1 MMKRFIQIILFYI
14 ISIGFAFGQSDNV
27 TLNIRLFPIQII
39 EVNPLQELIYL
50 DYETTADYANGVELE
65 QPDHLN
71 MFSTGGFVVKVSSQE
86 ANLTSENGEVI
97 PASDIIITPRQGIL
111 NPLIG
116 AAFSS
121 VNLSSEATTII
132 SNNTGGMNKTFGIH
146 YQAKGNN
153 EYVDKYI
160 DTGSPAVFSSN
171 IVYSIEAR

>member
-1 MMKRFIQIILFYI
+1 MKRFIHIILFYFVTV
-14 ISIGFAFGQSDNV
+14 GFALGQSDDV

-39 EVNPLQELIYL
+39 EVNPSQEVIYL

-71 MFSTGGFVVKVSSQE
+71 MFSTGGFVVKVSSNE
-86 ANLTSENGEVI
+86 TNLTSVNGEVI
-97 PASDIIITPRQGIL
+97 PVSDIIITPRQGIL

-116 AAFSS
+116 ATFNSAT
-121 VNLSSEATTII
+121 LSNQATTII

-153 EYVDKYI
+153 EYVDKYV
-160 DTGSPAVFSSN
+160 DTGSPTVFSSI